1 MRVNFIHCVYRHRL
15 IIKDAQ
21 NSLLFKMVIV
31 CVCVYVIHTTF
42 CCLQTSAET
51 VFHRLVSWTLAPV
64 FVSSQDFR
72 LKKKLNHV
80 FS

>member
-31 CVCVYVIHTTF
+31 CVCMLYIQLFAVF
-42 CCLQTSAET
+42 KLQ
-51 VFHRLVSWTLAPV
+51 LKQ
-64 FVSSQDFR
+64 SSTD
-72 LKKKLNHV
+72 L
-80 FS
+80 SPGP